1 MKHAGEPQISQI
13 GADSD
18 AGERPRPCGRSYL
31 TVEEARGALAVCFGV
46 PVWSEGEVR
55 GLALRLAD
63 PGQREIFLALVR
75 DARPAREN
83 AFPPNGQKKTNTQQ
97 P

>member
-1 MKHAGEPQISQI
+1 MKSHVTA
-13 GADSD
+13 
-18 AGERPRPCGRSYL
+18 
-31 TVEEARGALAVCFGV
+31 EEARGALGTCFGL

-55 GLALRLAD
+55 GLALRLTN
-63 PGQREIFLALVR
+63 PRVREIFLALVR